1 MSRSRLFRAAL
12 AATVAL
18 TLVSCATP
26 PDPEE
31 TRDSLTEV
39 TEDPVL
45 PDAAVELDAE
55 MQPDPVVDPLVCT
68 DYLIVMARGTGEPSK
83 KQLLATTARA
93 ITREVERR
101 NDDIVAELEAR
112 TDEASADVT
121 HDDASD
127 ASADSAEE
135 TAQADQLLRTVHTTD
150 IDYPAD
156 TEVKEGATVGVRQ
169 LIDQLNVQA
178 SECVDQEF
186 ILLGYSQG
194 ALIVGDAL
202 IAPEARLVG
211 STVGVLSPEAE
222 ARILAIALL
231 GNPRFVGSEPFD
243 SGTFDPEMN
252 GILPRPPG
260 SFESLSDRM
269 IDFCV
274 ENDFVCQSSLD
285 LDPTAHQLYYHNGMA
300 TEAAE
305 FVISRL
311 PE

>member
-1 MSRSRLFRAAL
+1 MSRPRLFHAAL

-18 TLVSCATP
+18 TLLGCATP
-26 PDPEE
+26 PDPED

-45 PDAAVELDAE
+45 PDAAVELDAKTLPE
-55 MQPDPVVDPLVCT
+55 PVVDPLACT

-101 NDDIVAELEAR
+101 NDEITAAVEAGADEDIGDASNEDAGDATGER
-112 TDEASADVT
+112 DDEASL
-121 HDDASD
+121 
-127 ASADSAEE
+127 
-135 TAQADQLLRTVHTTD
+135 ADQALRTVHTTD

-156 TEVKEGATVGVRQ
+156 TEVKEGATIGVRQ

-178 SECVDQEF
+178 RECVEQSF

-202 IAPEARLVG
+202 VAPETRLVG
-211 STVGVLSPEAE
+211 PTVGLLSTEAE

-243 SGTFDPEMN
+243 AGTFDPEMN

-260 SFESLSDRM
+260 SFERLSDRM

-311 PE
+311 P